1 MADVNDFKLWSEDY
15 VPGILAA
22 YQNKDWVYGGKFMDK
37 TVSGDELQFD
47 FSTTMEMEALPD
59 EFVDHDWQHMDY
71 EHVKGSAS
79 GARISTRWRDQDIA
93 RMRENPIPDV
103 LTNHM
108 NALARRNSATF
119 RDALTADVT
128 AQYAGETTF
137 STKSMDAGNQIG
149 SGAAITLAN
158 LRLVASIFSRRNA
171 LGNGETI
178 YQAIAQ
184 EELDTLKALAELREK
199 ETNLGR
205 APAITGE
212 IGNEVEG
219 LQLVLDKDLNT
230 SGGTRTCPAWIASG
244 MAFMTQ
250 QAPKVR
256 FGELPNT
263 NYVPQAYMKIDNGAL
278 RVRRY
283 GVVDLNTDDTY
294 AF

>member
-37 TVSGDELQFD
+37 TVNGDELQFD
-47 FSTTMEMEALPD
+47 IDTTMEMEALPD

-93 RMRENPIPDV
+93 RMRENPIPGV
-103 LTNHM
+103 LVAHM

-128 AQYAGETTF
+128 AQYAGETSF
-137 STKSMDAGNQIG
+137 STKSLDADQQIG
-149 SGAAITLAN
+149 SGIAITAGN
-158 LRLVASIFSRRNA
+158 LRTVASIFSRRNA

-178 YQAIAQ
+178 YQAISQ
-184 EELDTLKALAELREK
+184 EELDTLKGLTELRDK
-199 ETNLGR
+199 DTNLGA

-212 IGNEVEG
+212 IGDMVEG
-219 LQLVLDKDLNT
+219 LQLVLDKDLNV
-230 SGGTRTCPAWIASG
+230 SGGARTCPAWIASA

-283 GVVDLNTDDTY
+283 GVVSISTVANYT
-294 AF
+294 F